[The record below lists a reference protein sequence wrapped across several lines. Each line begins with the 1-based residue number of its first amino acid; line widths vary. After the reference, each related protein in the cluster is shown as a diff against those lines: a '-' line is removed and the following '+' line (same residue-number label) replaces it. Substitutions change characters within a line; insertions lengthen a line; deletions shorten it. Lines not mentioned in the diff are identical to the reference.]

1 MARHSSSD
9 PVLGALALL
18 CLLAGPAAA
27 EPLAVEEIAP
37 GNFVHRGAH
46 AEAGPENLGDIANLG
61 FIVGETAVAVIDS
74 GGSAAIGRRLLEAVR
89 KVTDL
94 PVRYLINTHVHPD
107 HLFGNAVFRD
117 AGAEIVD
124 HANLPRALA
133 ARGAFYREALG
144 ETLGEAAAGS
154 EVVAPSLT
162 VADSLSL
169 DLGGRRLQLT
179 AHPAAHTDA
188 DLTVYDEATG
198 TLWLGDLLFVERVPV
213 IDGSL
218 NGWLAVME
226 QLRGQPARRA
236 VPGHGPSSVA
246 WPGAL
251 AAQEAYLSGLRDGLR
266 KIIAVGGTIEQAL
279 ADPRW
284 RGEAARWRLFEAYHK
299 RNVVTAFTELE
310 WE

>member
-1 MARHSSSD
+1 M
-9 PVLGALALL
+9 
-18 CLLAGPAAA
+18 
-27 EPLAVEEIAP
+27 
-37 GNFVHRGAH
+37 
-46 AEAGPENLGDIANLG
+46 
-61 FIVGETAVAVIDS
+61 
-74 GGSAAIGRRLLEAVR
+74 
-89 KVTDL
+89 TDL

-117 AGAEIVD
+117 AGAEIVG

-218 NGWLAVME
+218 NGWLAVMQ

-236 VPGHGPSSVA
+236 VPGHGPSSVP

-251 AAQEAYLSGLRDGLR
+251 AEIGRAH
-266 KIIAVGGTIEQAL
+266 V
-279 ADPRW
+279 
-284 RGEAARWRLFEAYHK
+284 
-299 RNVVTAFTELE
+299 
-310 WE
+310 

>member
-1 MARHSSSD
+1 
-9 PVLGALALL
+9 
-18 CLLAGPAAA
+18 
-27 EPLAVEEIAP
+27 
-37 GNFVHRGAH
+37 
-46 AEAGPENLGDIANLG
+46 
-61 FIVGETAVAVIDS
+61 
-74 GGSAAIGRRLLEAVR
+74 
-89 KVTDL
+89 
-94 PVRYLINTHVHPD
+94 
-107 HLFGNAVFRD
+107 
-117 AGAEIVD
+117 
-124 HANLPRALA
+124 
-133 ARGAFYREALG
+133 
-144 ETLGEAAAGS
+144 
-154 EVVAPSLT
+154 
-162 VADSLSL
+162 
-169 DLGGRRLQLT
+169 GGRRLQLT

-266 KIIAVGGTIEQAL
+266 KIIAAGGTIEQAL

-284 RGEAARWRLFEAYHK
+284 RGEAARWR
-299 RNVVTAFTELE
+299 
-310 WE
+310 